1 MHGVAWSHQ
10 VVQVNDAHRGVM
22 VTTSLGV
29 ILFTTVFF
37 GAVMPFFT
45 RGLKP
50 EQVALPPKTSW
61 FEYSEWPRGALSLF
75 PKVVSSAA
83 SPWFLSVARGVFR
96 WGPIF
101 GAGRRHAHFRLRAE
115 A

>member
-1 MHGVAWSHQ
+1 MSCVYLFSFFFFFFFAPAFFGLSFSSFYTRIRVSFTHTCVCVCFFFFVLLQ
-10 VVQVNDAHRGVM
+10 VVQVRDPHRGVM

-50 EQVALPPKTSW
+50 E
-61 FEYSEWPRGALSLF
+61 
-75 PKVVSSAA
+75 
-83 SPWFLSVARGVFR
+83 RGVHVASMFNYR
-96 WGPIF
+96 E
-101 GAGRRHAHFRLRAE
+101 R
-115 A
+115 

>member
-1 MHGVAWSHQ
+1 MH
-10 VVQVNDAHRGVM
+10 DAHRGVM

-50 EQVALPPKTSW
+50 ERGVYPNSAFQ
-61 FEYSEWPRGALSLF
+61 YSESL
-75 PKVVSSAA
+75 V
-83 SPWFLSVARGVFR
+83 GV
-96 WGPIF
+96 
-101 GAGRRHAHFRLRAE
+101 LVC
-115 A
+115 

>member
-1 MHGVAWSHQ
+1 MDCEHLETLSPNRGKTWFPVCDNRQ
-10 VVQVNDAHRGVM
+10 VVQVHDAHRGVM

-50 EQVALPPKTSW
+50 ERGTSSNSA
-61 FEYSEWPRGALSLF
+61 FQYSESLGRVF
-75 PKVVSSAA
+75 VFSS
-83 SPWFLSVARGVFR
+83 WLMDLL
-96 WGPIF
+96 II
-101 GAGRRHAHFRLRAE
+101 
-115 A
+115 

>member
-1 MHGVAWSHQ
+1 
-10 VVQVNDAHRGVM
+10 M

-50 EQVALPPKTSW
+50 ERPSSSISNQFL
-61 FEYSEWPRGALSLF
+61 YSEFFVLLLFVYFLSLYADALVL
-75 PKVVSSAA
+75 VV
-83 SPWFLSVARGVFR
+83 VHYTIHEG
-96 WGPIF
+96 
-101 GAGRRHAHFRLRAE
+101 
-115 A
+115 

>member
-1 MHGVAWSHQ
+1 MFICSLCSFFFVFFFGLSFSSFYTRIRLCFLHVCVFFVFLQ
-10 VVQVNDAHRGVM
+10 VVQVRDPHRGVM

-50 EQVALPPKTSW
+50 E
-61 FEYSEWPRGALSLF
+61 RGAH
-75 PKVVSSAA
+75 VA
-83 SPWFLSVARGVFR
+83 SMFNYRER
-96 WGPIF
+96 
-101 GAGRRHAHFRLRAE
+101 
-115 A
+115 

>member
-1 MHGVAWSHQ
+1 MFFVFLQ
-10 VVQVNDAHRGVM
+10 VVQVRDPHRGVM

-50 EQVALPPKTSW
+50 E
-61 FEYSEWPRGALSLF
+61 
-75 PKVVSSAA
+75 
-83 SPWFLSVARGVFR
+83 RGVHVASMFNYR
-96 WGPIF
+96 E
-101 GAGRRHAHFRLRAE
+101 R
-115 A
+115 